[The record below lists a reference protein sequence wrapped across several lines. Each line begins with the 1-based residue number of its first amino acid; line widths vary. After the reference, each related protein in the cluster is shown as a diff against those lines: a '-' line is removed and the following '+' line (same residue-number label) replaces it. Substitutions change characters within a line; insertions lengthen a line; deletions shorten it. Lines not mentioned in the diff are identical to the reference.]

1 MPFASALPQPPLV
14 FYGTDRTD
22 RDSVAGGVFN
32 QNELEDYSKV
42 HTTY

>member
-1 MPFASALPQPPLV
+1 MPFASALPQCPSV
-14 FYGTDRTD
+14 FYGTD